1 MAVDAFLKMEIKG
14 ESVADGHKDEIEV
27 LSWSWG
33 VSQTGTTHRGSGGGA
48 GKANV
53 SDLTITKYVDA
64 ASPTVMLACCNGKH
78 FDEVVLTVRKAG
90 EKPLDYLVY
99 TLNEVIITSV
109 QTGGSSGS
117 DQVTE
122 SMSLNFAKFKASYQP
137 QDNKGAKKG
146 GSIDVVYS
154 IAENK

>member
-1 MAVDAFLKMEIKG
+1 MAVDAFLKFDIKG

-27 LSWSWG
+27 LAWSWG

-53 SDLTITKYVDA
+53 QDISITKYVDA
-64 ASPTVMLACCNGKH
+64 ASPTLMLACCNGKH
-78 FDEVVLTVRKAG
+78 FPTATLTVRKAG
-90 EKPLDYLVY
+90 EKPLDYLIY
-99 TLNEVIITSV
+99 TLTDLIITSV

-122 SMSLNFAKFKASYQP
+122 SISLNFAKFKVSYQP
-137 QDNKGAKKG
+137 QDNKGGKKG
-146 GSIDVVYS
+146 GAIEVEYN